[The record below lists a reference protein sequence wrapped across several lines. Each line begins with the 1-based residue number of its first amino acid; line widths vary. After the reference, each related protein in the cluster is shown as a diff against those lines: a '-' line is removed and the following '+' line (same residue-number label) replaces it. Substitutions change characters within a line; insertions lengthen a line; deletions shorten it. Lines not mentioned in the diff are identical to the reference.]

1 MGKEADLYVANQIA
15 ANNFDLAMSKYRKL
29 YESDKKNEET
39 YGTLENYVK
48 KVHPNYYNQAQA
60 TAYAAIKRN
69 EFNNPLYRNSYL
81 SLILNPPRYK
91 KGGRIIRPLS
101 EQSFLDQQKS
111 FDRAVENIRKDLMK
125 MFLKMLS

>member
-1 MGKEADLYVANQIA
+1 MGKEADLYVANQVA

-29 YESDKKNEET
+29 YESDKKNKET

-48 KVHPNYYNQAQA
+48 NVHPNYYNQAQA

-69 EFNNPLYRNSYL
+69 EFNNPLYRKSYL
-81 SLILNPPRYK
+81 SLLINPPKFKR
-91 KGGRIIRPLS
+91 GGRIRPLS
-101 EQSFLDQQKS
+101 DQAFLDQQKS
-111 FDRAVENIRKDLMK
+111 FDKAVENIRKDLMK